1 MLGIKEIGVYI
12 PAGREPNHDKKEKY
26 GIDDAFL
33 HDKIGVDRHSF
44 RDADE
49 DATDMGF
56 KAFQHLASKIDI
68 DRSKIEV
75 LVLVTQNPDVRMPHA
90 GTILHEKIGLPYT
103 CASFDIPL
111 GCSGFM
117 YGLSVITGF
126 MKENGMTRGL
136 LITADPYTKCVNPE
150 DKNTSLLFGDGATA
164 TYITDDPVLTPG
176 KYVFGN
182 NSEKWRDIKLVDG
195 WLYMNGSAVVK
206 FVAKFVPEN
215 VRQTLEKNGLKQEQ
229 IDRWVMHQA
238 SRFMHKVLCDYTGI
252 DPEKMP
258 WDCRDYGNT
267 VSSSIPLIL
276 EKELH
281 DKSRKTFFICGFGI
295 GLSWGSTV
303 LRRV

>member
-1 MLGIKEIGVYI
+1 MLGIKEIGIYI
-12 PAGREPNHDKKEKY
+12 PTGREPNHDKKEKW

-33 HDKIGVDRHSF
+33 RDKIGVDRHSF
-44 RDADE
+44 RDPGE
-49 DATDMGF
+49 EATDMGL
-56 KAFQHLASKIDI
+56 KAFQHLASKIEI
-68 DRSKIEV
+68 DRAKVEV
-75 LVLVTQNPDVRMPHA
+75 LVFVTQNPDERMPHA

-164 TYITDDPVLTPG
+164 TYITDDPVLLPG

-182 NSEKWRDIKLVDG
+182 LSEKWREIKLVDN
-195 WLYMNGSAVVK
+195 WLYMNGPAVVK
-206 FVAKFVPEN
+206 FVAKYVPEN
-215 VRQTLEKNGLKQEQ
+215 VRRTLEKNNLKKDD
-229 IDRWVMHQA
+229 IDRWIMHQA
-238 SRFMHKVLCDYTGI
+238 SRFMHKVISENLDI
-252 DPEKMP
+252 SPDKMP

-267 VSSSIPLIL
+267 VSSSIPILL

-281 DKSRKTFFICGFGI
+281 NKQHKHYFICGFGI
-295 GLSWGSTV
+295 GLSWGSSV
-303 LRRV
+303 LKRV